1 MTESAMNYSESEPS
15 WEITI
20 SVEVVKMLTMIPIN
34 SGKADCYLN
43 YPSSLSH
50 LLLNTVAAVIAY
62 LLANPLEGTIP

>member
-20 SVEVVKMLTMIPIN
+20 SVEVVIPIN

-62 LLANPLEGTIP
+62 LLTNPLEGTIP